1 MNSGSEVYAQPE
13 LEGEVLD
20 PEYVRFTDG
29 LGLMDYMILPHYN
42 VLKDKYLDGKHLI
55 KEVAIEDSY
64 GRKIYAIPDGSY
76 VLIKDGKA
84 EIIGEAYL
92 IADGKITEYRQER

>member
-1 MNSGSEVYAQPE
+1 
-13 LEGEVLD
+13 
-20 PEYVRFTDG
+20 
-29 LGLMDYMILPHYN
+29 MDYMILPHYN